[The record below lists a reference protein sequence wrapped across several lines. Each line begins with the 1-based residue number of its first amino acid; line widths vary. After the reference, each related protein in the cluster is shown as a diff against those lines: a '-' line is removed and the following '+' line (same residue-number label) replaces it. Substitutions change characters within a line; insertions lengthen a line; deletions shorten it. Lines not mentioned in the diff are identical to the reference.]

1 MKEKRLSFGFFLL
14 AREMRRHVRFTFAE
28 IPCLHVVY
36 DTKGPAA
43 GMDEGGLSF
52 SLSAEL

>member
-1 MKEKRLSFGFFLL
+1 M
-14 AREMRRHVRFTFAE
+14 RFTFAE

-43 GMDEGGLSF
+43 GMDEGHSLILSQLSF
-52 SLSAEL
+52 SLNLYGAEDWE